1 MDVTQQRKFIEE
13 LMNSR
18 REKNKPDLLQEFRN
32 REEQSRLNQIR
43 QISHNGKWWN
53 L

>member
-1 MDVTQQRKFIEE
+1 MNEINQKKFIED
-13 LMNSR
+13 LIASR
-18 REKNKPDLLQEFRN
+18 RENNKPDLLQEFRN
-32 REEQSRLNQIR
+32 REEQARLNQIR